1 MVKRSKRFNQIL
13 EKVDTDKVYSI
24 REAVE
29 TLKDIPHPK
38 FDETVEVSCK
48 LNVDPKKS
56 DQMVRG
62 SVVLPHGLGKKV
74 KVLVFAKGEKEKEA
88 QAAGADYVGNED
100 LIAKIQSGWL
110 DFDVAIAT
118 PDMMREVGKLGKILG
133 PRGLMPSP
141 KVGTVTENLEKAIKE
156 AKSGK
161 LDFKVDR
168 TGVVNVGI
176 GKISFPVDHL
186 VENINTF
193 IDALYRAKPTSAKGQ
208 YIKKMVISTTMGPGL
223 KIDLREVTR

>member
-1 MVKRSKRFNQIL
+1 MVKKTKRFKEIL
-13 EKVDTDKVYSI
+13 EKVDTRRTYTIK
-24 REAVE
+24 EAVE
-29 TLKDIPHPK
+29 TLKEIPHPK

-62 SVVLPHGLGKKV
+62 SVVLPHGLGKDI
-74 KVLVFAKGEKEKEA
+74 KVLVFTKGEKEKEA
-88 QAAGADYVGNED
+88 KAAGADYVGSEE
-100 LIAKIQSGWL
+100 LISKIQGGWL

-141 KVGTVTENLEKAIKE
+141 KVGTVTDQLQKAIKE
-156 AKSGK
+156 AKAGK

-176 GKISFPVDHL
+176 GKISFPVEHL
-186 VENINTF
+186 IENINTF
-193 IDALYRAKPTSAKGQ
+193 LDALYRAKPASARGQ
-208 YIKKMVISTTMGPGL
+208 YIKKMAVSTTMGPGL
-223 KIDLREVTR
+223 KIDLGEVTR

>member
-1 MVKRSKRFNQIL
+1 MVKKTKRFKEIL
-13 EKVDTDKVYSI
+13 EKVDTRRTYTIK
-24 REAVE
+24 EAVE
-29 TLKDIPHPK
+29 TLKEIPHPK

-62 SVVLPHGLGKKV
+62 SVVLPHGLGKDI
-74 KVLVFAKGEKEKEA
+74 KVLVFTKGEKEKEA
-88 QAAGADYVGNED
+88 KAAGADYVGSEE
-100 LIAKIQSGWL
+100 LISKIQGGWL
-110 DFDVAIAT
+110 GFDVAIAT

-141 KVGTVTENLEKAIKE
+141 KVGTVTDQLQKAIKE
-156 AKSGK
+156 AKAGK

-176 GKISFPVDHL
+176 GKISFPVEHL
-186 VENINTF
+186 IENINTF
-193 IDALYRAKPTSAKGQ
+193 LDALYRAKPASARGQ
-208 YIKKMVISTTMGPGL
+208 YIKKMAVSTTMGPGL
-223 KIDLREVTR
+223 KIDLGEVTR

>member
-1 MVKRSKRFNQIL
+1 MAKRSKRFNQIL
-13 EKVDTDKVYSI
+13 EKVDTNKVYSI

-29 TLKDIPHPK
+29 ILKDIPRPN

-62 SVVLPHGLGKKV
+62 SVVLPHGLGKKI

-141 KVGTVTENLEKAIKE
+141 KVGTVTDNIEKAIKE

-186 VENINTF
+186 VENINAF
-193 IDALYRAKPTSAKGQ
+193 IDALYRAKPVSAKGQ
-208 YIKKMVISTTMGPGL
+208 YIKKMAISTTMGPGL
-223 KIDLREVTR
+223 KIDLKEVTR

>member
-1 MVKRSKRFNQIL
+1 MAKTSKRFNQIL
-13 EKVDTDKVYSI
+13 EIVDTKRTYTI
-24 REAVE
+24 KEAIE
-29 TLKDIPHPK
+29 TLKEIPHPK

-62 SVVLPHGLGKKV
+62 SVVLPHGLGKKI

-141 KVGTVTENLEKAIKE
+141 KVGTVTDQLEKAIKE

-168 TGVVNVGI
+168 TGVVNVGV
-176 GKISFPVDHL
+176 GKISFPVEHL

-193 IDALYRAKPTSAKGQ
+193 IDALYRAKPASARGQ

-223 KIDLREVTR
+223 KIDLGEVTR

>member
-1 MVKRSKRFNQIL
+1 MVKKTKRFKEIL
-13 EKVDTDKVYSI
+13 EKVDTRRTYTIK
-24 REAVE
+24 EAVE
-29 TLKDIPHPK
+29 TLKEIPHPK

-62 SVVLPHGLGKKV
+62 SVVLPHGLGKDI
-74 KVLVFAKGEKEKEA
+74 KVLVFTKGEKEKEA
-88 QAAGADYVGNED
+88 KAAGADYVGSEE
-100 LIAKIQSGWL
+100 LISKIQGGWL
-110 DFDVAIAT
+110 GFDVAIAT

-141 KVGTVTENLEKAIKE
+141 KVGTVTDQLQKAIKE
-156 AKSGK
+156 AKAGK

-176 GKISFPVDHL
+176 GKISFPVEHL
-186 VENINTF
+186 IENINTF
-193 IDALYRAKPTSAKGQ
+193 IDALYRAKPASARGQ
-208 YIKKMVISTTMGPGL
+208 YIKKMAVSTTMGPGL
-223 KIDLREVTR
+223 KIDLGEVTR

>member
-13 EKVDTDKVYSI
+13 EKVDTNKVYSI

-74 KVLVFAKGEKEKEA
+74 KVLVFTKGEKEKEA
-88 QAAGADYVGNED
+88 QAAGADHVGNED

-223 KIDLREVTR
+223 KIDLREVIR